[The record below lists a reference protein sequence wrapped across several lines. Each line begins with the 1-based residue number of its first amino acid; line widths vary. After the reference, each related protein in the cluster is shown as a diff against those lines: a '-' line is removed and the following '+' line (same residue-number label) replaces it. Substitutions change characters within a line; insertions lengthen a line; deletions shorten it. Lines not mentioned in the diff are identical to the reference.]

1 MENRMKPTIYATF
14 LALAFASG
22 CSTDYNAPVV
32 PPPPPPPP
40 PPPAAFQVFETL
52 GDSVSIAAKLTEFR
66 SALGGVLNAPNS
78 PPADS
83 GRREI
88 NWDGVPA
95 ALTDVDTFPANF
107 FNVNSKRGALYSTP
121 GTGLRVDSTDFAA
134 VNAGLAA
141 QFTTFSAKKL
151 FMPVGSNKVDITFR
165 LVGTNTPGLVK
176 GFGAV
181 FVDVDRAG
189 STKIEYFD
197 VDSQLIGTVTAPNHA
212 GAQLLSF
219 TGAVFEAPIIA
230 RVRITSG
237 DAGFTAASTDISVA
251 GGTQDLV
258 AMDDF
263 VYGEPR
269 PLGADVQVAVGN
281 VFFRS
286 GQNGSQNPAVDTI
299 AAGARVTWT
308 WSAAG
313 SHSIQ
318 STGIPPE
325 VFRNSIVMSAS
336 GSTYSVRLFNPG
348 TYTYDCA
355 VHGAAMSGRIV
366 VK

>member
-1 MENRMKPTIYATF
+1 MKPTIYATF
-14 LALAFASG
+14 LALAIAAG
-22 CSTDYNAPVV
+22 CSGYKAPTAV

-40 PPPAAFQVFETL
+40 PPPAAFTLFETL
-52 GDSVSIAAKLTEFR
+52 GDSVSIADKLTEFR
-66 SALGGVLNAPNS
+66 AALGGVLNAPNA
-78 PPADS
+78 PPAES

-95 ALTDVDTFPANF
+95 ALTGVDTFPANF

-121 GTGLRVDSTDFAA
+121 GTGLRVDSADFAA
-134 VNAGLAA
+134 INAELVA

-151 FMPVGSNKVDITFR
+151 FMPVGSNQVDVTFR
-165 LVGTNTPGLVK
+165 LVGTDTPALVK

-181 FVDVDRAG
+181 FVDVDRPG
-189 STKIEYFD
+189 STTIEYFD
-197 VDSQLIGTVTAPNHA
+197 VDGERLAIVSVPNHTG

-219 TGAVFEAPIIA
+219 SGAVFEAPIVA

-237 DAGFTAASTDISVA
+237 DAALTATLNDISA

-258 AMDDF
+258 VMDDF
-263 VYGEPR
+263 IFGEPR
-269 PLGADVQVAVGN
+269 PLGPDAHVTVGN
-281 VFFRS
+281 DFFRS
-286 GQNGSQNPAVDTI
+286 GQNSSQNPAVDTI
-299 AAGARVTWT
+299 AAGAKITWT
-308 WSAAG
+308 WNAAG

-325 VFRNSIVMSAS
+325 VFRNSVVMSAA
-336 GSTYSVRLFNPG
+336 GSTYSVRIFNPG